1 MGGDR
6 TLRSFFS
13 KRHRAFLILG
23 AILLVLALLFWQ
35 ALPRRLFD
43 DPLSPVLF
51 SADGRLLGARLA
63 VDEQWCFPR
72 MKAVPER
79 FFQALL
85 QYEDRRFYR
94 HPGVDPRAIARAMWA
109 NIKKRRVVSGGST
122 LTMQVMRLSR
132 RNPRRTYLEKVREMI
147 LALRLELSRSK
158 KEILDLYAAHAP
170 FGGNIVGID
179 AAAWFYF
186 NRGPEALSWA
196 EAAFLAVLPNDPALI
211 SGAKGRSLLKLKR
224 NRLLR
229 RLRQEK
235 FLSPLEHRLAL
246 AEPLPP
252 GARTVPRQAPHLL
265 DTLAARNP
273 GERLFLTF
281 IRPGLQETLNRIVQA
296 NGERLLRGNIRNLAA
311 LIVDNREGT
320 VVAYVGNVSRG
331 AEAEH
336 GQDVDLLRSP
346 RSTGSILKPF
356 LYAAMLQE
364 GGLTPRTLVV
374 DTPVHFAGYV
384 PENFDRRFRGAVP
397 AHDALAW
404 SLNIPAIRML
414 QQFGIPRFYNLLKKW
429 GLSTLAR
436 PPGSYGLTLILGG
449 AEGTLFEITRLYSGL
464 AQLAMGDAAGRKEIR
479 LLRGD
484 VPERSRMSDLGPAA
498 AYLTLEALTEVNR
511 PDEEGFWKQFSSS
524 KWVAWKTGT
533 SFGLRDAWSVGVTPA
548 YTVGVW
554 AGNADGEGNP
564 DLTGLSTAAPVLFE
578 VLQTLD
584 TGGAIP
590 SPKLWLKEIRVCRD
604 TGFLAGELCPAATV
618 AMPVESHFQQ
628 ACPFHQLVHLDESR
642 RYRVDSSC
650 ESPARMVH
658 EPWFVLPPVQ
668 EYYYRRYHPEY
679 RSLPPFRKDCSEFFQ
694 AESGRQVISLVYPD
708 ARTAVYVPVDLDG
721 KPGQVV
727 FEAIHRNRETAIFW
741 HLDGCF
747 LAATRTFHQVA
758 LNPGPGEHLLV
769 LMDEDG
775 HRLERRFRVLNR
787 EQ

>member
-6 TLRSFFS
+6 TLRTLFR
-13 KRHRAFLILG
+13 KRRRAFLLLG
-23 AILLVLALLFWQ
+23 ALLLALGLLFWLS
-35 ALPRRLFD
+35 LPRRLFS

-63 VDEQWCFPR
+63 VDEQWRFPR

-85 QYEDRRFYR
+85 QYEDRRFFR
-94 HPGVDPRAIARAMWA
+94 HRGVDPRAIARALWA
-109 NIKKRRVVSGGST
+109 NVKNRRVVSGGST
-122 LTMQVMRLSR
+122 LTMQVVRISR
-132 RNPRRTYLEKVREMI
+132 KNPRRTYLEKIREMI
-147 LALRLELSRSK
+147 LALRLEFSFSK
-158 KEILDLYAAHAP
+158 KEILDLYAANAP

-186 NRGPEALSWA
+186 DRGPEALSWS
-196 EAAFLAVLPNDPALI
+196 EAAFLAVLPNDPAL
-211 SGAKGRSLLKLKR
+211 SAGAGNRRLLKLKR
-224 NRLLR
+224 DGLLR
-229 RLRQEK
+229 RLRRQK
-235 FLSPLEHRLAL
+235 FLSSLELRLAL
-246 AEPLPP
+246 AEPLPSGSRP
-252 GARTVPRQAPHLL
+252 VPRLAPHLL
-265 DTLAARNP
+265 DTLAARRP
-273 GERLFLTF
+273 GDRLFLTF

-296 NGERLLRGNIRNLAA
+296 NGDRLLRGNIRNLAA
-311 LIVDNREGT
+311 MVVDNVAGT
-320 VVAYVGNVSRG
+320 VVAYVGNVSREAA
-331 AEAEH
+331 AEN
-336 GQDVDLLRSP
+336 GQDVDLVRSP

-364 GGLTPRTLVV
+364 GGLTPRTLLA

-397 AHDALAW
+397 ARDALAW

-436 PPGSYGLTLILGG
+436 SPGSYGLTLILGG
-449 AEGTLFEITRLYSGL
+449 AEGTLFDITSLYAKLS
-464 AQLAMGDAAGRKEIR
+464 QLALGDAARRREIR
-479 LLRGD
+479 LLRSD
-484 VPERSRMSDLGPAA
+484 IPRPSRMADLGPAA

-564 DLTGLSTAAPVLFE
+564 DLTGLATAAPVLFE
-578 VLQTLD
+578 ILQALD

-590 SPKLWLKEIRVCRD
+590 PPRLWLKEIRVCRD
-604 TGFLAGELCPAATV
+604 SGFLAGGLCPAV
-618 AMPVESHFQQ
+618 AVNMPVESHFQQ
-628 ACPFHQLVHLDESR
+628 PCPFHQLVHLDASR

-679 RSLPPFRKDCSEFFQ
+679 RGLPPFRRDCSQNFQ

-708 ARTAVYVPVDLDG
+708 ARTAVYIPVDLDG
-721 KPGQVV
+721 RPGQVV
-727 FEAIHRNRETAIFW
+727 FEAIHRNSEAQIFW
-741 HLDGCF
+741 HLDGCY
-747 LAATRTFHQVA
+747 LAATRHFHQVA
-758 LNPGPGEHLLV
+758 VCPGPGEHLLV
-769 LMDEDG
+769 LVDEDG
-775 HRLERRFRVLNR
+775 HRLERRFYVLNR
-787 EQ
+787 ER